1 MILSYFFYFTQGI
14 DMMERNLFGFIIDN
28 DIQLD
33 IANKRLVR
41 INSLSPERL
50 VLFSAVTLNDAM
62 VRLLVFLLL
71 QYGNGQELS
80 KNEILKSVWDDNNYS
95 SSSQKLWQTIKEL
108 RLRLDAI
115 GLPHDFIINVRGSGY
130 TLNNPIVTPLFYE

>member
-1 MILSYFFYFTQGI
+1 
-14 DMMERNLFGFIIDN
+14 MMERNLFGFIIDN

>member
-1 MILSYFFYFTQGI
+1 
-14 DMMERNLFGFIIDN
+14 MMERHLFGFIIDH

-41 INSLSPERL
+41 INSLAPEKW
-50 VLFSAVTLNDAM
+50 VHFSAVTLNDAM
-62 VRLLVFLLL
+62 VSLLVFLLQHHGDDRKL
-71 QYGNGQELS
+71 T
-80 KNEILKSVWDDNNYS
+80 KTEILQQVWDDNSYS

-115 GLPHDFIINVRGSGY
+115 GLPHDFIVNVKGAGY
-130 TLNNPIVTPLFYE
+130 TLNNPVVTPLFYE

>member
-1 MILSYFFYFTQGI
+1 
-14 DMMERNLFGFIIDN
+14 MMERNLFGFIIDN

-41 INSLSPERL
+41 INSLSPEKL

-62 VRLLVFLLL
+62 VRLLVFLLI
-71 QYGNGQELS
+71 QYGKGRQLS
-80 KNEILKSVWDDNNYS
+80 KNEILKKVWDENHYS

-108 RLRLDAI
+108 RIRLDAI
-115 GLPHDFIINVRGSGY
+115 GLPHDFIVNVRGSGY
-130 TLNNPIVTPLFYE
+130 TLNNPIVIPLFYE